1 MNEGFCRDCKFFD
14 SSFLSEDEGLCRR
27 FPPIPL
33 LGAGTEYPVV
43 LLVDWCG
50 EFLSEVVEGPTD

>member
-33 LGAGTEYPVV
+33 LGPGTEYPVV

-50 EFLSEVVEGPTD
+50 EFLSHDSPTD